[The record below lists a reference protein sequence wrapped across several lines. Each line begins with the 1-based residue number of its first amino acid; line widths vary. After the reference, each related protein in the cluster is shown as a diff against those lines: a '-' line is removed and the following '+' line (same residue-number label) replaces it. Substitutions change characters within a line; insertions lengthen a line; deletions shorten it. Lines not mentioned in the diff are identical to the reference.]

1 MSKFKEFKQKVK
13 DNKDKIIT
21 TVLVAG
27 GVTFVIV
34 KQHGD
39 IKQLKITVAKQSKDI
54 TILKSVMSEN
64 VLSSLKTSLIRRL
77 RYAEGKLNNG
87 LRDGVMTKADEL
99 LRREEIKT
107 ICKELEELMEAENLI
122 NRD

>member
-21 TVLVAG
+21 SVLVAG

-54 TILKSVMSEN
+54 IVLKSVMSEN

-99 LRREEIKT
+99 LRREEIKSL
-107 ICKELEELMEAENLI
+107 CKELEELMDAEKLI
-122 NRD
+122 NKD